1 MNALQ
6 ELLDRDFDL
15 EFARLRTILRHPL
28 IRDSQHEASEAI
40 EKAIAERRRKLL
52 VTMAMGIGETLTAV
66 NEVYRLMNPAS
77 LAGPVPCRPQ
87 TLAAQT
93 VRASRASSPSG
104 VRNGQVHKFVLHGD
118 GS

>member
-6 ELLDRDFDL
+6 ELLDREFDL
-15 EFARLRTILRHPL
+15 EFAWLLTIQRHPL

-52 VTMAMGIGETLTAV
+52 VTMAMGTGETLSAV
-66 NEVYRLMNPAS
+66 NEVNRLMNPAS

-87 TLAAQT
+87 NIGRTDGAGLQEL
-93 VRASRASSPSG
+93 RARAG
-104 VRNGQVHKFVLHGD
+104 
-118 GS
+118 

>member
-1 MNALQ
+1 MTETLTWSLHGCALFC
-6 ELLDRDFDL
+6 D
-15 EFARLRTILRHPL
+15 TPL

-66 NEVYRLMNPAS
+66 NEVYRLVNPAS

-93 VRASRASSPSG
+93 VRASRTSSPSG
-104 VRNGQVHKFVLHGD
+104 VRMTAGP
-118 GS
+118 

>member
-77 LAGPVPCRPQ
+77 ARRDCSLSTPKIGRTDGAGFK
-87 TLAAQT
+87 
-93 VRASRASSPSG
+93 SFEPSG
-104 VRNGQVHKFVLHGD
+104 VRNDAGP
-118 GS
+118 